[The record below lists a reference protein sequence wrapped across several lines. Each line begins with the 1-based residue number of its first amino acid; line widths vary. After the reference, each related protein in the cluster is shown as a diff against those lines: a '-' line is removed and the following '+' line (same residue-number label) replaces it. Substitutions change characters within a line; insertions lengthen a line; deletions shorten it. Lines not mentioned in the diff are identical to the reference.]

1 MTCCRQSARGEE
13 RHREGCVIHSHNRI
27 CIKWLKY
34 VYPVK
39 YPVLGLWANNPTLGA
54 GVPRRVPLQP
64 AGAAGSQ
71 AEHGGAR
78 SGQAPLRGAWG
89 YV

>member
-1 MTCCRQSARGEE
+1 
-13 RHREGCVIHSHNRI
+13 
-27 CIKWLKY
+27 
-34 VYPVK
+34 VK